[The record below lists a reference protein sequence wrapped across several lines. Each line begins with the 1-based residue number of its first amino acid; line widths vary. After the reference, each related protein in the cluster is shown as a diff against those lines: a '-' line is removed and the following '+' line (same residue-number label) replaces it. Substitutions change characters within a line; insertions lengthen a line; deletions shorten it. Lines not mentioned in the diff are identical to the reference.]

1 VSIGELSS
9 RPAAAA
15 KDTRAA
21 PVIVLAY
28 AGSGAGRL
36 RSLLST
42 FPELACTAGTG
53 IVPLCD
59 QAMAAWQAV
68 DGRAGAEFSSQLA
81 LASVRSFS
89 AGLITAILAREGGRR
104 WCELISAPP
113 AAAGTFAR
121 LYPHARFLTVH
132 RQASAAVRAI
142 LDENRWGLSGLEFAP
157 FVSAHPAST
166 AAALASYWA
175 ARTTQ
180 HLEFEQAHHGS
191 CLPVRIEDLSADAAQ
206 AMQDIAGFLAAD
218 PPVGP
223 PSLTQDQDP
232 SGTAALAPPAA
243 GFPLNQITAAS
254 LAQLNEL
261 HRKLGYPPLT
271 SAEP

>member
-1 VSIGELSS
+1 VSIAGLSS
-9 RPAAAA
+9 HPAAAA
-15 KDTRAA
+15 KDTRAG

-42 FPELACTAGTG
+42 YPELVCTAGTG

-68 DGRAGAEFSSQLA
+68 DRRAGGKFSQLA

-89 AGLITAILAREGGRR
+89 DGLITAILAREGGRR

-113 AAAGTFAR
+113 AATGTFAR
-121 LYPHARFLTVH
+121 LYPQARFLTVH
-132 RQASAAVRAI
+132 REASAVVRAI
-142 LDENRWGLSGLEFAP
+142 LDENRWGLSGPEYAP

-180 HLEFEQAHHGS
+180 QLEFEQAHHGS

-206 AMQDIAGFLAAD
+206 AMHDIAGFLSAD
-218 PPVGP
+218 LPAGP
-223 PSLTQDQDP
+223 PSLSQEDP
-232 SGTAALAPPAA
+232 SGPAALEPPAA

>member
-1 VSIGELSS
+1 MSIGELSS
-9 RPAAAA
+9 RPATTA
-15 KDTRAA
+15 KDSRAA

-28 AGSGAGRL
+28 AGSGAGLL

-68 DGRAGAEFSSQLA
+68 DWRAGEEFSQLA

-89 AGLITAILAREGGRR
+89 AVLITAILAREGGSR
-104 WCELISAPP
+104 WCELMSAPP
-113 AAAGTFAR
+113 VVAGTFAR
-121 LYPHARFLTVH
+121 LYPQARFLTVH
-132 RQASAAVRAI
+132 RQASAVVRSI
-142 LDENRWGLSGLEFAP
+142 LDESRWGLSGPEFAP
-157 FVSAHPAST
+157 FVSAHPTST

-180 HLEFEQAHHGS
+180 LLEFEQAHHGS
-191 CLPVRIEDLSADAAQ
+191 CLPVRVGDLSANTEQ
-206 AMQDIAGFLAAD
+206 AMHDIAGFLSAD
-218 PPVGP
+218 PSVGP

-232 SGTAALAPPAA
+232 SEPAALEPPAA
-243 GFPLNQITAAS
+243 GFPLNLIPAAS

-261 HRKLGYPPLT
+261 HRKLGYPPLS